1 MNSQT
6 FKKPTGHPIVNSSP
20 RLDYLDATRAF
31 ALILGVVFHAGL
43 SFVPIY
49 IGWAVQDVSTSFLV
63 GAFLTV
69 SHSFRMEVFFLLAGF
84 FSCLTLNRR
93 GVGEFM
99 RSRLIRI
106 GIPFFLGW
114 FILRPLI
121 TSGWIMGSASLSG
134 DVDIW
139 TGLIGGFKSLAA
151 LPSGIFVGT
160 HLWFLYYLILITALV
175 VVVRGILSTLGSG
188 GGRFLRRSDTI
199 VAWIVDSRMSHVI
212 LAVPTTAALLFMDSW
227 GMDTPDKSLIPHLPV
242 LAVYGGFFGFGW
254 MLNRQSGLIDRLAQM
269 TVLRWVAAA
278 GGAATILLM
287 SGFEHNPGAP
297 FRHVTHVVHA
307 FSYALTMWSLVF
319 LTLGFFR
326 RFCVCPSKFVRFVAD
341 SSYWMYLVHLPVVV
355 WLQVAVAELPFH
367 WSLKLVFI
375 SLVTIGVSLLTCDLF
390 VRPTFIGRVLNG
402 RQRESVIL
410 SWIRSLSQ
418 RIHNG
423 IRAK

>member
-1 MNSQT
+1 MNSA
-6 FKKPTGHPIVNSSP
+6 P

-43 SFVPIY
+43 SFVPVY

-84 FSCLTLNRR
+84 FSCLTVNRR
-93 GVGEFM
+93 GVGDFM

-106 GIPFFLGW
+106 GIPFTLGW

-134 DVDIW
+134 DVDIM
-139 TGLIGGFKSLAA
+139 TGLIGGFESLAD

-175 VVVRGILSTLGSG
+175 LAGRGILRAAVSWRG
-188 GGRFLRRSDTI
+188 GFLRRADTI
-199 VAWIVDSRMSHVI
+199 VAWLADSPLSHAI
-212 LAVPTTAALLFMDSW
+212 LAVPTAAVLLFMDSW

-242 LAVYGGFFGFGW
+242 LAVYGGFFVFGW
-254 MLNRQSGLIDRLAQM
+254 MLNRQGGLIDQLARL
-269 TVLRWVAAA
+269 TVLRWITAA

-287 SGFEHNPGAP
+287 SGFEHNSGAP
-297 FRHVTHVVHA
+297 FRNVAHVVHA
-307 FSYALTMWSLVF
+307 FSYALTIWSLVF
-319 LTLGFFR
+319 LTLGVFR
-326 RFCVCPSKFVRFVAD
+326 RFCRFPNKFVRFVAD
-341 SSYWMYLVHLPVVV
+341 SSYWMYLIHLPMVV
-355 WLQVAVAELPFH
+355 WLEVAVAELPFH
-367 WSLKLVFI
+367 WSLKLSFI
-375 SLVTIGVSLLTCDLF
+375 SLVTIGISLLTCDLF
-390 VRPTFIGRVLNG
+390 VRPTLIGRVLNG
-402 RQRESVIL
+402 RQRGSVIL
-410 SWIRSLSQ
+410 SWVRRLSI
-418 RIHNG
+418 RIHHT